1 MRVSLRTILAW
12 ICWPMARLANLAR
25 PGIRI
30 LMYHRVDSLPE
41 YDQLTVSPAIFR
53 QQMEILAKR
62 YRVIP
67 LSQALTELAS
77 GKITRNT
84 VVITFDDGYH
94 DNVVHALPVLKE
106 LSLPATVFI
115 TTGFAA
121 RKMQHPRYANPP
133 KNLHMDWQEIEQWQ
147 AHEGNEVGAHSC
159 THPYLS
165 RLPDEPSFQ
174 EISECLNDFAR
185 AGMSHN
191 GIFCY
196 PSGDVTD
203 REARYVQKAGYIAA
217 VTVSPGVNHLG
228 ANRYWLRR
236 TEITD
241 RDDVSSF
248 RLKLDGAFDF
258 MHVMLHMRR
267 QRQFARAAHKK

>member
-121 RKMQHPRYANPP
+121 RKMQH
-133 KNLHMDWQEIEQWQ
+133 
-147 AHEGNEVGAHSC
+147 
-159 THPYLS
+159 LS
-165 RLPDEPSFQ
+165 L
-174 EISECLNDFAR
+174 I
-185 AGMSHN
+185 H
-191 GIFCY
+191 I
-196 PSGDVTD
+196 
-203 REARYVQKAGYIAA
+203 
-217 VTVSPGVNHLG
+217 
-228 ANRYWLRR
+228 
-236 TEITD
+236 
-241 RDDVSSF
+241 
-248 RLKLDGAFDF
+248 
-258 MHVMLHMRR
+258 
-267 QRQFARAAHKK
+267 